1 MTYFL
6 FVVGIFL
13 LIFGANWLV
22 DGASSLAKRFNV
34 SDLLIG
40 LTIVALGTSAPEMV
54 VNVTASIQGSTDM
67 AIGNAIGSNIFNGMV
82 ILGISAVLNPVN
94 VKHNTIWKEIP
105 LCLLAA
111 VVAWLVANDTLFN
124 GDTVSVISRSDGL
137 LMLCFFGIFMYYVIG
152 VAKSDT
158 DPGDPVAVMPLYKS
172 IIYIILGIGGLVV
185 GGNWIVDGGVAM
197 ARAFRISEA
206 VIGLTIISAGTSL
219 PELATSAVAAYKKN
233 SDIAIGNVVGSNI
246 MNIFLILGT
255 SAVFTPLPFNATMNT
270 DLLINICVSIAMFVF
285 LFTGKGRRID
295 RWEGGVLVTV
305 YVAYVAYLISQQ

>member
-158 DPGDPVAVMPLYKS
+158 DPGDPVAVMPLYQS

>member
-111 VVAWLVANDTLFN
+111 IVAWLVANDTLFN

-158 DPGDPVAVMPLYKS
+158 DPGDPVAVMPLYQS

>member
-6 FVVGIFL
+6 FVVGVFL

-34 SDLLIG
+34 SDLTIG
-40 LTIVALGTSAPEMV
+40 LTVVALGTSAPEMI
-54 VNVTASIQGSTDM
+54 VNLTAGIQGSTDM
-67 AIGNAIGSNIFNGMV
+67 AIGNAIGSNIFNVMV
-82 ILGISAVLNPVN
+82 ILGLSAVLNPVD

-124 GDTVSVISRSDGL
+124 GEAVSVISRSEGL
-137 LMLCFFGIFMYYVIG
+137 LMLCFFGIFMYYVTD
-152 VAKSDT
+152 VARSDT
-158 DPGDPVAVMPLYKS
+158 DSGEPITVLPLYQS
-172 IIYIILGIGGLVV
+172 IAYILLGIGGLVV
-185 GGNWIVDGGVAM
+185 GGKWIVEGGIAM
-197 ARAFRISEA
+197 ARAFQVSEA

-246 MNIFLILGT
+246 MNIFLILGA
-255 SAVFTPLPFNATMNT
+255 SAVVTPLPFNPAMNT
-270 DLLINICVSIAMFVF
+270 ELLINIGISIAMFVF

-295 RWEGGVLVTV
+295 RWEGGVLLTI
-305 YVAYVAYLISQQ
+305 YIAYISLLIYQQ

>member
-1 MTYFL
+1 
-6 FVVGIFL
+6 
-13 LIFGANWLV
+13 
-22 DGASSLAKRFNV
+22 
-34 SDLLIG
+34 
-40 LTIVALGTSAPEMV
+40 
-54 VNVTASIQGSTDM
+54 
-67 AIGNAIGSNIFNGMV
+67 
-82 ILGISAVLNPVN
+82 
-94 VKHNTIWKEIP
+94 
-105 LCLLAA
+105 
-111 VVAWLVANDTLFN
+111 
-124 GDTVSVISRSDGL
+124 
-137 LMLCFFGIFMYYVIG
+137 
-152 VAKSDT
+152 
-158 DPGDPVAVMPLYKS
+158 
-172 IIYIILGIGGLVV
+172 VV